1 MKSSSP
7 VDIEG
12 IYNSYLE
19 SENEKN
25 RKERYDGN
33 EHWYHASG
41 AGSCS
46 RKLYFES
53 VLKAEPTNDLKNR
66 NRRVL
71 RLGTIV
77 HNDFDKAFNLY
88 NKQVYKQVNS
98 TSKNKEKNNK
108 KEIKD
113 LKFHV
118 EEEIRIEELGVMG
131 F

>member
-1 MKSSSP
+1 MKQNSP
-7 VDIEG
+7 VDIEA
-12 IYNSYLE
+12 IYNSYLDKKQE
-19 SENEKN
+19 QNYI
-25 RKERYDGN
+25 ERYKDR
-33 EHWYHASG
+33 EHYYHASG

-88 NKQVYKQVNS
+88 NKQVSKQDKH
-98 TSKNKEKNNK
+98 TRTNKEKK
-108 KEIKD
+108 
-113 LKFHV
+113 
-118 EEEIRIEELGVMG
+118 
-131 F
+131 

>member
-98 TSKNKEKNNK
+98 TSKNKEKNS
-108 KEIKD
+108 
-113 LKFHV
+113 
-118 EEEIRIEELGVMG
+118 
-131 F
+131 